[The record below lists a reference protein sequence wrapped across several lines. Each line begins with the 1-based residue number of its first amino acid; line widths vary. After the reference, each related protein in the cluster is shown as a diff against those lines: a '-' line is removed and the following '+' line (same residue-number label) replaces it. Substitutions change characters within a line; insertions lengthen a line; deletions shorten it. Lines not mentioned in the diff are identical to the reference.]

1 MLHLTCCILHVAS
14 YMLHLKCYILHVAS
28 YMLYSSRCIL
38 HVASYTLHL
47 TPCILHVAS
56 YMLHLKR
63 CILNVASYSLHLTC
77 CILQTKTKNKAAIK
91 QKFMHKKLNRH
102 FLSCLLISLGQ
113 DSSLITKVSLHTFP
127 PSDPPFSPPQTFS
140 QLKAMEKGKT
150 FQEDTCLS
158 YMVFPPPFHPLPR
171 VWWTLFYPYFPN
183 IEFESFGTSGR
194 CCSRSTLGCRL
205 ATTLV
210 ATIFTVIFFPPPF
223 FFPFLRCHLNSQ
235 LGLNPPLPSDIS
247 DFFEFQTFEV
257 CEFRYVLVW

>member
-1 MLHLTCCILHVAS
+1 MLHLTCCILHVVFIT
-14 YMLHLKCYILHVAS
+14 LHLTPCSLF
-28 YMLYSSRCIL
+28 
-38 HVASYTLHL
+38 VASYTLHL

-91 QKFMHKKLNRH
+91 QKITHKKLNRH

-158 YMVFPPPFHPLPR
+158 CMVFPPIPPPSQGLVNFVLS
-171 VWWTLFYPYFPN
+171 LFSKYWIWIFWHKR
-183 IEFESFGTSGR
+183 SVLQSVAVR
-194 CCSRSTLGCRL
+194 RSTGNDVSRL
-205 ATTLV
+205 L
-210 ATIFTVIFFPPPF
+210 F
-223 FFPFLRCHLNSQ
+223 
-235 LGLNPPLPSDIS
+235 
-247 DFFEFQTFEV
+247 
-257 CEFRYVLVW
+257 